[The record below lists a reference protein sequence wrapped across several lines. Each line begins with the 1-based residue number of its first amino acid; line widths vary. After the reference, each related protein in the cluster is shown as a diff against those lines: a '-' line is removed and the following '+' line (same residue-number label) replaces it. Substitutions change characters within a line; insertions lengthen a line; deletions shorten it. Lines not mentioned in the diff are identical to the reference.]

1 MRNAFV
7 ICRISEGQNNLL
19 KLPQRNMKRKLR
31 YFYYDK
37 TYYDNAD
44 DDLSSSKFV
53 DTGKTINVLTSIH

>member
-1 MRNAFV
+1 MRYAFV
-7 ICRISEGQNNLL
+7 ICRILEGQNNLL
-19 KLPQRNMKRKLR
+19 KLPQRNMKRKLC